1 MRFILV
7 SVNKGNQNIAEM
19 HPKGENMEFLKEILG
34 DDLYEQVKTKVS
46 SYNEKAD
53 KDKKVS
59 IVNVNNGEFIAK
71 AKYDQL
77 KTDLDNTTTSL
88 NTANTTI
95 ADLKKNNKDNADLQT
110 KIANYESEKANLEAK
125 HKETTE
131 KLIKT
136 SAIKDALYNEKAKHP
151 ELLLSKFDLSKIIL
165 DENGEKVVSG
175 IEKQMKSNKET
186 YKDLF
191 GEVEQQNQPYHYTPA
206 GGNENKGSGVTDFV
220 GIIKENQSRKI

>member
-1 MRFILV
+1 
-7 SVNKGNQNIAEM
+7 
-19 HPKGENMEFLKEILG
+19 MEFLEEILG
-34 DDLYEQVKTKVS
+34 TDLYNQVKTKVS

-59 IVNVNNGEFIAK
+59 IVNVNNGEFVAK

-77 KTDLDNTTTSL
+77 QTDLDNTKTSL

-95 ADLKKNNKDNADLQT
+95 ADLKKNNGDNADLQQ
-110 KIANYESEKANLEAK
+110 KIATYESEKATLEAK

-131 KLIKT
+131 KLIKE

-151 ELLLSKFDLSKIIL
+151 ELLISKFDLSKILL
-165 DENGEKVVSG
+165 DEKGEKVVSG
-175 IEKQMKSNKET
+175 IEDQMKTNKET

-191 GEVEQQNQPYHYTPA
+191 GEEQGQGGTYHYTPDA
-206 GGNENKGSGVTDFV
+206 GNQNKGSGATDFV
-220 GIIKENQSRKI
+220 GIIKENQARKL

>member
-1 MRFILV
+1 
-7 SVNKGNQNIAEM
+7 
-19 HPKGENMEFLKEILG
+19 MEFLEEILG
-34 DDLYEQVKTKVS
+34 TDLYNQVKGKVS

-59 IVNVNNGEFIAK
+59 IVNVNNGEFVAK

-77 KTDLDNTTTSL
+77 QTDLDNTKTSL

-95 ADLKKNNKDNADLQT
+95 ADLKKNNGDNAELQD
-110 KIANYESEKANLEAK
+110 KIANYETEKANLEKA

-131 KLIKT
+131 KLIKE

-151 ELLLSKFDLSKIIL
+151 ELLLGKFDLSKIVL
-165 DENGEKVVSG
+165 DEKGEKVVSG
-175 IEKQMKSNKET
+175 IEDQMKFNKET

-191 GEVEQQNQPYHYTPA
+191 GEAEQNGQQPYHYTPD
-206 GGNENKGSGVTDFV
+206 SGKPNNNTGATDFV
-220 GIIKENQSRKI
+220 GIIKENQARKI

>member
-1 MRFILV
+1 
-7 SVNKGNQNIAEM
+7 
-19 HPKGENMEFLKEILG
+19 MEFLEEILG
-34 DDLYEQVKTKVS
+34 TDLYNQVKTKVS

-59 IVNVNNGEFIAK
+59 IVNVNNGEFVAK

-77 KTDLDNTTTSL
+77 QTDLDNTKTSL

-95 ADLKKNNKDNADLQT
+95 ADLKKNNGDNAELQT

-131 KLIKT
+131 KLIKE

-151 ELLLSKFDLSKIIL
+151 ELLISKFDLSKIIL
-165 DENGEKVVSG
+165 DEKGEKVVSG
-175 IEKQMKSNKET
+175 IEEQIKSNKET

-191 GEVEQQNQPYHYTPA
+191 GEIEQNGSQPYHYTPA
-206 GGNENKGSGVTDFV
+206 SGSQSQNTGATDFV
-220 GIIKENQSRKI
+220 GIIKENQARKI

>member
-1 MRFILV
+1 
-7 SVNKGNQNIAEM
+7 
-19 HPKGENMEFLKEILG
+19 MEFLEEILG
-34 DDLYEQVKTKVS
+34 TDLYSQVKEKVS

-77 KTDLDNTTTSL
+77 KTDLDNTKTSL
-88 NTANTTI
+88 STAQTTI
-95 ADLKKNNKDNADLQT
+95 DDLKKNNGDNADLQN
-110 KIANYESEKANLEAK
+110 KIANYETEKANLEKA

-131 KLIKT
+131 KLIKE

-151 ELLLSKFDLSKIIL
+151 ELLLGKFDLSKISL
-165 DENGEKVVSG
+165 DEKGEKVVSG
-175 IEKQMKSNKET
+175 IEEQMKSNKET

-191 GEVEQQNQPYHYTPA
+191 GEVEQNQPYHYTPV
-206 GGNENKGSGVTDFV
+206 GGNQNQNIGATDFF